1 MKTPEEL
8 INNIEKKS
16 DILYNNGLYIL
27 ERVFRLK
34 NLASEVYTMCE
45 DSDSKLAEFSREV
58 YLIVSSLRDDVDYI
72 ISNSIQLN
80 YCFKHLMSDI
90 CKTK

>member
-16 DILYNNGLYIL
+16 NILYNNGLYIL
-27 ERVFRLK
+27 ESVFRLK

-45 DSDSKLAEFSREV
+45 DYDSELAEFSDEV
-58 YLIVSSLRDDVDYI
+58 YHIAASIRNNVDHI
-72 ISNSIQLN
+72 ICDSKQLK
-80 YCFKHLMSDI
+80 YCFRSLMIDI
-90 CKTK
+90 NKNQ